1 MVVEKFQ
8 SYSVKI
14 IAIHLWVKKLNLFI
28 FNHAAKQN
36 SPPGFYYYPPG
47 RRELPIPPKQ
57 RFWKIFFPE
66 EKGGEGYGVEIITK
80 INKGIGREV

>member
-1 MVVEKFQ
+1 MEMFQ

-28 FNHAAKQN
+28 FNHAPKQN
-36 SPPGFYYYPPG
+36 SPPGFYYPPG
-47 RRELPIPPKQ
+47 RRELPIPLEQ
-57 RFWKIFFPE
+57 RFLKIFFPE
-66 EKGGEGYGVEIITK
+66 EKGGEDYGVEIITK

>member
-1 MVVEKFQ
+1 MEMFQ

-28 FNHAAKQN
+28 FNHAPKQN
-36 SPPGFYYYPPG
+36 SLPGFYYPPG
-47 RRELPIPPKQ
+47 RRELPIPPEQ
-57 RFWKIFFPE
+57 RFLKIFFPE
-66 EKGGEGYGVEIITK
+66 EKGGEDYGVEIITK